1 MHARHMLPRCNCSS
15 PLVSVGR
22 HQHSAAMFKKR
33 RTREEARLQAQLADL
48 RTSITADVL
57 GQVRDMLSLRPIAPN
72 GQPNLSELS
81 MAIHNI
87 PAAHL
92 SLKFFG
98 YELARSLAADLPVRE
113 TRERHVGL
121 ATKLSTQADM
131 ATDWVEHW
139 CGKLQVPRVMHRKI
153 WELAYVLQAFAENGH
168 LAPGAR
174 GLGFGCGQEP
184 IASYLASR
192 GVAVTVTDLDADRA
206 QAEGWADTGQH
217 AASLEKAFHPHLVDR
232 ETFDRLVSHR
242 VADMNAIPTELRG
255 YDFCWSVCAL
265 EHLGSIAEGMRFIE
279 ASLETLR
286 RGGVAV
292 HTTEFNVNPDG
303 PTIDNWPTVLFQRR
317 HFEELAERLRA
328 AGHDVAPSNWDL
340 GDGPMDRFIDLP
352 PWGHD
357 LPAAYA
363 KWHGE
368 GAHLKLGLDGF
379 VSTCVG
385 IVVRKG

>member
-1 MHARHMLPRCNCSS
+1 
-15 PLVSVGR
+15 
-22 HQHSAAMFKKR
+22 MFKKR

-48 RTSITADVL
+48 RTSITADLL
-57 GQVRDMLSLRPIAPN
+57 GQMRDMLSLQPVSPT
-72 GQPNLSELS
+72 GQPKLSELA
-81 MAIHNI
+81 MAVHDL

-98 YELARSLAADLPVRE
+98 YELARSLAAGLPVRE
-113 TRERHVGL
+113 TAERHVGL
-121 ATKLSTQADM
+121 ASKLSTQADM

-139 CGKLQVPRVMHRKI
+139 CRELQVARIFHRKL

-168 LAPGAR
+168 LVAGAR
-174 GLGFGCGQEP
+174 GLGFGCGEEP

-206 QAEGWADTGQH
+206 QAAGWADTGQH
-217 AASLEKAFHPHLVDR
+217 AASLEKAFHPHLVER
-232 ETFDRLVSHR
+232 ESFDHLVTHR
-242 VADMNAIPTELRG
+242 IADMNAIPTELRG

-265 EHLGSIAEGMRFIE
+265 EHLGSIAQGMRFIE

-286 RGGVAV
+286 PGGVAV
-292 HTTEFNVNPDG
+292 HTTEFNINSDG
-303 PTIDNWPTVLFQRR
+303 ATIDNWPTVLFQRR
-317 HFEELAERLRA
+317 HFEELAVRLRA
-328 AGHDVAPSNWDL
+328 AGHDVAPFDWDL

-357 LPAAYA
+357 LPAEFA

-385 IVVRKG
+385 IVIRKA